1 MKKYNYEEYEE
12 DEHMVSNWEPIP
24 FSIKDNYDYMCNNLI
39 LIIISNLLIFPI
51 AIILIILD
59 KILFGFKIFNSEKI
73 NHDEGFVSISN
84 HIHYL
89 DCSMIGLLY
98 FPRRVHYPTLE
109 TNFKIPF
116 IRHLIKLLYAM
127 PIPNNSKQKKEFYKS
142 INSISSSVSFLVVF
156 FFLPSMELRTC
167 SASSF
172 CSMISSSSASL

>member
-12 DEHMVSNWEPIP
+12 DEHMVSNWEPMP
-24 FSIKDNYDYMCNNLI
+24 FSIKDDYDYMCNNLI

-127 PIPNNSKQKKEFYKS
+127 PIPNNSKQKKRILQ
-142 INSISSSVSFLVVF
+142 INKFWIKKRKNSSYVSRRITMAL
-156 FFLPSMELRTC
+156 L
-167 SASSF
+167 
-172 CSMISSSSASL
+172 